1 VRLSLSRPAL
11 FETQLRAILRASG
24 YGPLRVLVPM
34 VSCRE
39 EIIEVRALLNRVAR
53 DLRSE
58 GHEIADH
65 VALGAM
71 IEVPAAALALPTFVA
86 AVDFLSIG
94 TNDLVQ
100 YLLAADRGNDALQEL
115 HSPLHPAVVQLLHQV
130 LATAQ
135 AHGRPAAV
143 CGEMAGDPL
152 FTPLLLALGLEEFSV
167 HPATLLEVRRELR
180 APDLSALR
188 RRAPALLRA
197 RDRAGIERW
206 LANVTAAVA

>member
-1 VRLSLSRPAL
+1 
-11 FETQLRAILRASG
+11 
-24 YGPLRVLVPM
+24 M

-39 EIIEVRALLNRVAR
+39 EIVEVRALLNRVAR

-100 YLLAADRGNDALQEL
+100 YLLAADRNNEALGEL
-115 HSPLHPAVVQLLHQV
+115 YTPLHPALLRLLHGV
-130 LATAQ
+130 IRTAK
-135 AHGRPAAV
+135 ARNKPVAV
-143 CGEMAGDPL
+143 CGEMAGDAA
-152 FTPLLLALGLEEFSV
+152 FAPLLLALGLEEFSL
-167 HPATLLEVRRELR
+167 HPATLLELRRAIRSFDLAKLR
-180 APDLSALR
+180 A
-188 RRAPALLRA
+188 RAPALLRA
-197 RDRAGIERW
+197 RDRAGIEAW
-206 LANVTAAVA
+206 LLSIQPSNP